1 VNTNNLVIRATAYL
15 EQYSLNENSTVADL
29 LDSLHVIEFIE
40 IIEDTLGRVLTD
52 QEITTCISLSVGKIP
67 QFLQDIEML
76 R

>member
-1 VNTNNLVIRATAYL
+1 MNTNYSVIRATAYL
-15 EQYSLNENSTVADL
+15 EQYSLNQNSTVADL

-40 IIEDTLGRVLTD
+40 IIEETIGRVLTD

-67 QFLQDIEML
+67 QFLQDIEVP